1 MLFVLTREPSFL
13 TRVPPWLKMAQDPQR
28 SAEQNS
34 FCFFPQRMMVG
45 APFDDHYFGD
55 HMYQCVFVFVLFVCV
70 TVTMM
75 IFLMPSNCKTVDM
88 FSSFFSLSQNLLWL
102 FLVQGQK
109 RTMVGSWPADPA
121 QSISRFTTQS
131 SVQ

>member
-1 MLFVLTREPSFL
+1 
-13 TRVPPWLKMAQDPQR
+13 
-28 SAEQNS
+28 
-34 FCFFPQRMMVG
+34 MVG

-88 FSSFFSLSQNLLWL
+88 FSSFFSLSHVTHASREAVYFQDQKLFISKIKIDTTNLK
-102 FLVQGQK
+102 QIE
-109 RTMVGSWPADPA
+109 T
-121 QSISRFTTQS
+121 
-131 SVQ
+131 